1 MAKSLNETELSSAA
15 GGNIDVCG
23 TDKAIGGVTP
33 SKEGE
38 YFVVSGTNA
47 KGEKIEPRLFHKDG
61 QGLTAARAF
70 CAQTG
75 INADLTENAEKEARK
90 L

>member
-1 MAKSLNETELSSAA
+1 MAKSLNEAELSSAA
-15 GGNIDVCG
+15 GGTIDLCG
-23 TDKAIGGVTP
+23 TDKTIGGIKP
-33 SKEGE
+33 NGNDF
-38 YFVVSGTNA
+38 FVVSGTNA
-47 KGEKIEPRLFHKDG
+47 KGEKIDPRLFHKDG

-75 INADLTENAEKEARK
+75 INADLTEEAEKEARK

>member
-15 GGNIDVCG
+15 GGTIDVAGSSG
-23 TDKAIGGVTP
+23 TIGGVKVT
-33 SKEGE
+33 GGD
-38 YFVVSGTNA
+38 YFVVKGTNA
-47 KGEKIEPRLFHKDG
+47 KGVEIKPRLFRKDG
-61 QGLTAARAF
+61 QGLAAARAF

-75 INADLTENAEKEARK
+75 INADLTDSAVTAAKG

>member
-15 GGNIDVCG
+15 GGNIDVSVSG
-23 TDKAIGGVTP
+23 TEGGGIKATDD
-33 SKEGE
+33 S

-47 KGEKIEPRLFHKDG
+47 KGEVIKPRFFHKDA
-61 QGLTAARAF
+61 QGLAAARAF

-75 INADLTENAEKEARK
+75 INADLTEGARKVAEK

>member
-15 GGNIDVCG
+15 GGTIDLCG
-23 TDKAIGGVTP
+23 TNEIGGVTP
-33 SKEGE
+33 KKEGE

-47 KGEKIEPRLFHKDG
+47 KGEKIDPRLFHKDG

-75 INADLTENAEKEARK
+75 INADLTDTAAAEAKK

>member
-1 MAKSLNETELSSAA
+1 MAKSLNETELSGAA
-15 GGNIDVCG
+15 GGKIDISVSG
-23 TDKAIGGVTP
+23 NTVAGLTLSDNG
-33 SKEGE
+33 

-47 KGEKIEPRLFHKDG
+47 KGVEIEPRLFRKDG

-75 INADLTENAEKEARK
+75 INADLTDTAAAEAKK